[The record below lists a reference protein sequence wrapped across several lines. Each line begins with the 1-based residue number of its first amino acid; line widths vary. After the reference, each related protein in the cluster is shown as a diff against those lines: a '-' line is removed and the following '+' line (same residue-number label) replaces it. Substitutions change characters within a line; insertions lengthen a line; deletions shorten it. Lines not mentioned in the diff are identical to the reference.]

1 MNDTAARGEIND
13 PRWIS
18 GDGEKVAYSGVS
30 VWLGRVM
37 MHLDMGY
44 EGTWEGGSEGL
55 QYFRIWGAGRPSLQM
70 TLN

>member
-1 MNDTAARGEIND
+1 
-13 PRWIS
+13 
-18 GDGEKVAYSGVS
+18 
-30 VWLGRVM
+30 

-44 EGTWEGGSEGL
+44 EGTWEGGSEEL